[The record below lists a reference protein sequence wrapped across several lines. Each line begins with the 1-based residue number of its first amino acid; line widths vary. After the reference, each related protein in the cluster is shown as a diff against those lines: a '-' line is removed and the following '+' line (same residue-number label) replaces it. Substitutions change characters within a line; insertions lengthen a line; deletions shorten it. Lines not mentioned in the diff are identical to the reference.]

1 MTVRALHPIV
11 LAGALLALPAV
22 VAWAPAK
29 GARPASAAIPVVA
42 PAAVERPASIVL
54 MPIEIAELGSAP
66 VQKQVEIQLETVP
79 EPSSLLLLTTSSLLL
94 FRRRRSN

>member
-29 GARPASAAIPVVA
+29 AAANSRGVKASQVQVPQTASSVVLPV
-42 PAAVERPASIVL
+42 
-54 MPIEIAELGSAP
+54 EIAEQGHST
-66 VQKQVEIQLETVP
+66 VQKQIEVQLETVP
-79 EPSSLLLLTTSSLLL
+79 EPSSLLLLTASSLLL
-94 FRRRRSN
+94 LRRRRSN